1 MNLHISLLM
10 TTGHLSSVQ
19 GADLAAAVEHT
30 EKALGLAR
38 LHHRD
43 LRAMTLLNNLSEIML
58 VQNEPER
65 ARELADEGL
74 ALAQLA
80 QSQEGIAA
88 NLSQRGYADLL
99 SGHLSAALADLHG
112 ALNGH
117 LQLGTTYYALHD
129 TLRLA
134 AALAQSHPEL
144 GALALGIVQACPQFV
159 DQPSSLQAKDRCHA
173 DLDARLGDDLA
184 AELAR
189 GSQLVS
195 EHGETGALVAVLEAT
210 RDVAAWPSLGN

>member
-1 MNLHISLLM
+1 M
-10 TTGHLSSVQ
+10 TMGHLSTVR
-19 GADLAAAVEHT
+19 GADLTPAVEHT

-58 VQNEPER
+58 VEGEPAR
-65 ARELADEGL
+65 ARELAREGL
-74 ALAQLA
+74 DLAERA

-99 SGHLSAALADLHG
+99 SGNPAAAQADLRA

-117 LQLGTTYYALHD
+117 VQLGTTYYALHD
-129 TLRLA
+129 AVRLA

-144 GALALGIVQACPQFV
+144 AALALGVVEACPQFV
-159 DQPSSLQAKDRCHA
+159 EQPSSLQARDRCLA
-173 DLDARLGDDLA
+173 DLEARLGENLA
-184 AELAR
+184 AGLAR
-189 GSQLVS
+189 GHQLVAQR
-195 EHGETGALVAVLEAT
+195 GEVGALAGVLEAT
-210 RDVAAWPSLGN
+210 EHVITE